1 MTAAPAPR
9 RDRRERRR
17 PSAFWI
23 MAPVVVPF
31 VGYFAKIRIEGA
43 ENLPE
48 TGPFVLAPN
57 HYTKIDPLI
66 VAVAV
71 WRLGRAPR
79 FMLKDSL
86 LRVPVVGPVLRW
98 AGMIP
103 VGRGGGPTRASA
115 GSLSTVDALTST
127 GAGVIVYPEGTLTRD
142 PELWPMRG
150 KTGAARLALA
160 GGMPLVPM
168 AHWGSE
174 QFLPRYGRFKL
185 WPPRRPVRLVFG
197 PPMDVPP
204 ADPDHPHVS
213 AVELTDR
220 LMGEITDLVAG
231 LRDETPPQTRW
242 NPTEHGQ
249 SETGRL
255 ESEG

>member
-1 MTAAPAPR
+1 MSADSTAR
-9 RDRRERRR
+9 RDRREKRR

-48 TGPFVLAPN
+48 TGPFILAPN

-66 VAVAV
+66 IAVTV

-79 FMLKDSL
+79 FLLKDSL
-86 LRVPVVGPVLRW
+86 LHLPVAGPVLRW

-103 VGRGGGPTRASA
+103 IGRGGPSRETSGA
-115 GSLSTVDALTST
+115 LSTVDALAAS
-127 GAGVIVYPEGTLTRD
+127 GSGVIVYPEGTLTRD
-142 PELWPMRG
+142 PGLWPMRG

-160 GGMPLVPM
+160 GGIPLVPM

-185 WPPRRPVRLVFG
+185 WPPRRPVRIVFG
-197 PPMDVPP
+197 PPMEVPP
-204 ADPDHPHVS
+204 PDPDHPHVT
-213 AVELTDR
+213 AVEITDR
-220 LMGEITDLVAG
+220 LMGQITDLLAG
-231 LRDETPPQTRW
+231 LRGQTPPETRW

-255 ESEG
+255 EPEG